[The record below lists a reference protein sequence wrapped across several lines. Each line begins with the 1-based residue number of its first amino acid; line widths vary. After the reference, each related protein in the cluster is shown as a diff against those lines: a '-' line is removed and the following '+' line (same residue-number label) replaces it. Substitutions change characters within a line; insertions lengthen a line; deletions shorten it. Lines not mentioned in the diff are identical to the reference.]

1 MKNAKNLFQM
11 AKVTEKKA
19 LNLRLSLEGALKR
32 RKLEL
37 NTQRLKPG

>member
-1 MKNAKNLFQM
+1 MKNAKYLFQM

-19 LNLRLSLEGALKR
+19 LNLRLSLERALKR

-37 NTQRLKPG
+37 NAQRLKPG